1 MRNDWCFDSGSE
13 FLTRWIIYIDGL
25 EYYELDGMD
34 SKEIDADERLNGGR
48 EDEEI
53 DSSTNKIQEH
63 GKNIIGL
70 RTGQFNIHEILC
82 SASFINVNNY

>member
-70 RTGQFNIHEILC
+70 RTGQFNLHEILC

>member
-1 MRNDWCFDSGSE
+1 MTGASTVAVN
-13 FLTRWIIYIDGL
+13 FLLGGLSIDGL

-70 RTGQFNIHEILC
+70 RTGQFNLHEILC

>member
-13 FLTRWIIYIDGL
+13 FVTRWIIYIDGL

-63 GKNIIGL
+63 GKNIGL
-70 RTGQFNIHEILC
+70 RTGQFNLHEILC